1 MDQGHVGEN
10 TAMTI
15 KTEKS
20 VYDKPEH
27 ADGLRVLVMRTWP
40 RGISKEKVDV
50 WFKDVGTE
58 MELIHL
64 WKEGKVTWGEFSR
77 RYVASLKGKE
87 NILRELAT
95 KSKKGTITLLC
106 TDKDPNRC
114 HRTLLKKEIE
124 KYL

>member
-1 MDQGHVGEN
+1 
-10 TAMTI
+10 MTI

-20 VYDKPEH
+20 VYDKPDP

-40 RGISKEKVDV
+40 RGISKEKIDI
-50 WFKDVGTE
+50 WYRDVGTE
-58 MELIHL
+58 TELIHL
-64 WKEGKVTWGEFSR
+64 YKAGKVNWSEYSR

-87 NILRELAT
+87 TILRELAA

-114 HRTLLKKEIE
+114 HRTLLRKEIE
-124 KYL
+124 RYL